1 MHKCFVFFC
10 VIRHLFFQ
18 SCLRYNYSILTENKQ
33 LNTVKKGGPSM
44 SLADDERAARA
55 MGLSYGKWRALSYT
69 PTESP
74 TENPTEPEPEKRK
87 RKTKKYTD
95 QQLFD
100 LWQQGKTDAEIGAA
114 VGVSRAMIQRWR
126 DNLEVPS
133 TAKGDID
140 TKKYRLIET
149 RYGPYVVTEE
159 DLL

>member
-1 MHKCFVFFC
+1 
-10 VIRHLFFQ
+10 
-18 SCLRYNYSILTENKQ
+18 
-33 LNTVKKGGPSM
+33 M

-55 MGLSYGKWRALSYT
+55 MGLSYGKWRALSYKPSE
-69 PTESP
+69 PTQP
-74 TENPTEPEPEKRK
+74 PQEPEPPKRK

-126 DNLEVPS
+126 DNLEIPS
-133 TAKGDID
+133 ASKGNID

-149 RYGPYVVTEE
+149 RYGPYAVTEE
-159 DLL
+159 DLM